1 MFTIIIFNEK
11 SLRRER
17 KNFRTQEKADKWFE
31 DKKKRVNLVCEPR
44 EKYFTYVND
53 WNTKLFVQ
61 KMY

>member
-1 MFTIIIFNEK
+1 MVRIIILNEK
-11 SLRRER
+11 SLRRETKR
-17 KNFRTQEKADKWFE
+17 FKTQEEADQWFE
-31 DKKKRVNLVCEPR
+31 DKKKKVNLVCEPR